1 MGVACRSIKDLS
13 ELRTGAGYYASM
25 ASWSSLVPLSGGA
38 EWGSILP
45 ALFLQ
50 FYYGEYVDT
59 AQPYYYEVL
68 NHCST
73 YGQRLVTRDNGEYV
87 NVIKTYDGFALNSI
101 TVNGSG
107 YLIAYSITIKAT
119 PNTTWYVVNSCTK
132 HNLYSI

>member
-1 MGVACRSIKDLS
+1 MSRSIEDLK

-25 ASWSSLVPLSGGA
+25 ASWSSLEPLPGGT
-38 EWGSILP
+38 EWASLIS
-45 ALFLQ
+45 ALCLQ
-50 FYYGEYVDT
+50 LYYGEYVDT
-59 AQPYYYEVL
+59 TPPYYYSVL
-68 NHCST
+68 EHCST

-101 TVNGSG
+101 TVDGSG
-107 YLIAYSITIKAT
+107 YLIAYSITINGT